1 MPDNSK
7 NLSCWA
13 VPAETS
19 LAPVTTPA
27 CQIDFADDAATE
39 QPRIVGIN
47 HFTDEFVAGR
57 SRKSVVPAKELDIR
71 IANAAA
77 QKSNDSVTLRPSGFH
92 DLSYRRTT
100 LFKVDRDHAG

>member
-1 MPDNSK
+1 MPDNSQ
-7 NLSCWA
+7 NLACRA

-27 CQIDFADDAATE
+27 CEIDFSDHAATQ

-57 SRKSVVPAKELDIR
+57 ARKTVVAAKELDIR
-71 IANAAA
+71 IADAAA
-77 QKSNDSVTLRPSGFH
+77 QKSNDSVTLRPSGFP
-92 DLSYRRTT
+92 DLFYRRTT